1 MKKYKEIITKVEAIN
16 PQPNDVIVLS
26 YKANSVTFDELESMH
41 NFIKNTFTNNQVIS
55 IPDSNSIELT
65 DKEQLIGLKSI
76 IDKILIELEN

>member
-16 PQPNDVIVLS
+16 PQPKDVIVLS
-26 YKANSVTFDELESMH
+26 YKTNSVTLDELESVH
-41 NFIKNTFTNNQVIS
+41 NFIKNTFSNNQVIS

-65 DKEQLIGLKSI
+65 DKEQLIGLKNV